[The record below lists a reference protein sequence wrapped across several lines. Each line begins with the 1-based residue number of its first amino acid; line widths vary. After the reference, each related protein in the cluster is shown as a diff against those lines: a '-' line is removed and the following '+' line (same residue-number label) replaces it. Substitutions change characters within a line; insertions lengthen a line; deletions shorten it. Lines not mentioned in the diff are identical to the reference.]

1 MQGGRWRASDPAW
14 RGVVADT
21 DGTVPPAPGF
31 RRVRVPR
38 FELPWDRSV
47 AGARVSVGRSR
58 VPVGSGKSRQMRV
71 PRSEERVSELH
82 LAVPSPRGCAGSEL
96 IPVLNVGIVSRAGA
110 LRLRFL
116 FCVCFLLP
124 QGAFRRS
131 ESFLQRQRLAG
142 RARGRDR
149 AAKLGV
155 CWYST

>member
-1 MQGGRWRASDPAW
+1 MQGGRWRANDPGW

-38 FELPWDRSV
+38 LELLWDRSV
-47 AGARVSVGRSR
+47 PGARVSVGMPR

-71 PRSEERVSELH
+71 PRSEERVSELR
-82 LAVPSPRGCAGSEL
+82 LAVPSLRGCTGSEL
-96 IPVLNVGIVSRAGA
+96 IPVLNLGIVSWAGA

-116 FCVCFLLP
+116 FFVFLLP

-131 ESFLQRQRLAG
+131 ESFLQRQQLAG
-142 RARGRDR
+142 RAGGRDR
-149 AAKLGV
+149 TAKFGV
-155 CWYST
+155 CWYSA